1 MKLTVAG
8 AGPFAARFTKCPPVK
23 VCCIQS
29 VAEARMAISAG
40 ASALGLV
47 SEMPS
52 GPGVISEELIAKIA
66 ASIPPTISTFLL
78 TSKQMP
84 FEIIEQHR
92 RCRTSTIQICDRLS
106 DGAYAALRD
115 ALPGIGL
122 VQVIHVTD
130 EGSVAEAFE
139 VARHVDALLLDSGN
153 PAATVKEL
161 GGTGRTHDWSL
172 SGRIAG
178 QAAVPVFLAGGLK
191 PENVRL
197 ALGAVRPFGLDVC
210 SGVRS
215 DGGLDPDKLARFIA
229 QSQDHA

>member
-47 SEMPS
+47 SKMPS
-52 GPGVISEELIAKIA
+52 GPGVISEELIAEIA
-66 ASIPPTISTFLL
+66 ASVPPPIPTFLL
-78 TSKQMP
+78 TSKRTVP
-84 FEIIEQHR
+84 DIIAQHR
-92 RCRTSTIQICDRLS
+92 RCRTSMIQICDRLS
-106 DGAYAALRD
+106 EGAYVALRE
-115 ALPGIGL
+115 ALPGVGL
-122 VQVIHVTD
+122 VQVIHVTG
-130 EGSVAEAFE
+130 EGSVAEALE
-139 VARHVDALLLDSGN
+139 AARHVDALLLDSGN
-153 PAATVKEL
+153 PTAAVKEL

-172 SGRIAG
+172 SRRIAG

-191 PENVRL
+191 AENVRQ
-197 ALGAVRPFGLDVC
+197 AFDAVRPFGLDVC

-215 DGGLDPDKLARFIA
+215 DGRLDPDKLGRFIA
-229 QSQDHA
+229 QSQDHS